1 MSHSLDGLNA
11 NSAKIIC
18 SGFYPFHREKQKI
31 PDMELVI
38 FAKLTKRF
46 IIPLVRPLF
55 LVWSSGVISTGQLT
69 YGTASTK
76 NTGFCTQSP
85 QYGTRCKIDVEICF
99 LYLDK

>member
-18 SGFYPFHREKQKI
+18 SGFHPFHREKQKI

-55 LVWSSGVISTGQLT
+55 SVWSSGVISIGQLT
-69 YGTASTK
+69 YAFFILANNWTVKSHK
-76 NTGFCTQSP
+76 NYDNS
-85 QYGTRCKIDVEICF
+85 KIKAHENLGNIVT
-99 LYLDK
+99 